1 MADPRVSVLLVV
13 KNGLPLIR
21 GTLNSLRVQTFKD
34 FEVVVVDGASTDGTA
49 DVLHEAATDLPLRI
63 VSEPDRS
70 LADGFAKAL
79 RRAAGDIVGMLC
91 ADERYYPNTL
101 EQVVRWFSAEP
112 EAVMCGGKE
121 DFIDEH
127 EKVID
132 SYFTPPF
139 NLPAHL
145 ACELVPA
152 NLTSFFN
159 RRLIGADFRFDP
171 DVPSCPDYEFWA
183 RLGSKFPASAFKRYD
198 FRIAQAY
205 RTRDSMSFRAESFT
219 QMCRDKLTHLNNLL
233 AKGYLAGDAEAA
245 RRRASAGIHMWAAEQ
260 LNSLE
265 HDDYSD
271 ILAHCAEAARHDKS
285 YERVARFITATGIA
299 RYDAATGIV
308 TRTVPERPGPRT
320 VAMAGLEYCAPSGVW
335 PGAAILS
342 ENPLTVRTS
351 TGQWGYSLEL
361 LVPENIPIANR
372 EYSSGGPAPSPHRR
386 RFCWAR
392 ALRRRL
398 VLARNALNTLQR
410 QEREQYWVRLTLEV
424 IEGCAGFSMSSAS
437 QSLIGELIVWRTGGR
452 KVVLLPLP
460 IGGDPVTSVMVRSGG
475 RPSSELRIYHA
486 ELLCDPDA
494 QSAAAPPIELV
505 H

>member
-1 MADPRVSVLLVV
+1 MAYPRVSVLLVV

-21 GTLNSLRVQTFKD
+21 GTLDSLRAQTFKD

-101 EQVVRWFSAEP
+101 EQVVAWFSAEP

-121 DFIDEH
+121 DFIDER

-132 SYFTPPF
+132 SYLTRRF

-171 DVPSCPDYEFWA
+171 DVPTCPDYEFWA

-198 FRIAQAY
+198 FSVAQAY

-233 AKGYLAGDAEAA
+233 AKGYIAGDVEAV
-245 RRRASAGIHMWAAEQ
+245 RRRGSAGIHMWAAEQ
-260 LNSLE
+260 LNHLE

-285 YERVARFITATGIA
+285 YERIARFIAATGIA
-299 RYDAATGIV
+299 RCDAATGIV
-308 TRTVPERPGPRT
+308 TRTVPARPGPRI
-320 VAMAGLEYCAPSGVW
+320 VAVANLEYCAPSRSW
-335 PGAAILS
+335 PGSTILS

-351 TGQWGYSLEL
+351 TDQWGYSLEL

-372 EYSSGGPAPSPHRR
+372 EYSSGGPAHSPSRR
-386 RFCWAR
+386 RFCWVR
-392 ALRRRL
+392 ALRRHL
-398 VLARNALNTLQR
+398 VLARHAPRTVHR
-410 QEREQYWVRLTLEV
+410 REGGQYWVRLTLEV
-424 IEGCAGFSMSSAS
+424 VEGCAGFSMSSPS
-437 QSLIGELIVWRTGGR
+437 QSLIGELIIRPTDGR
-452 KVVLLPLP
+452 KLALLPLP
-460 IGGDPVTSVMVRSGG
+460 IDGDPVTSVMVRSGG
-475 RPSSELRIYHA
+475 HPSSVLRIYHA
-486 ELLCDPDA
+486 ELLCDPGA
-494 QSAAAPPIELV
+494 QSGAAAPIELV